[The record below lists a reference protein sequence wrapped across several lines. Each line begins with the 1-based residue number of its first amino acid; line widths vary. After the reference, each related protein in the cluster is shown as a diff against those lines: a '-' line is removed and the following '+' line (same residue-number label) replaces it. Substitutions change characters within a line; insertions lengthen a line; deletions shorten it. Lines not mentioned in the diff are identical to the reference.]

1 MYYARGIAAK
11 ALNAPPVNRCT
22 KGADETTV
30 NDPKSRILVVDDNKD
45 SALSLAMVLEF
56 MGYQTRTAFDGIE
69 AVEAAE
75 EMKPDVVLLDIG
87 LPRMNGYDAARKI
100 RELPGGDA
108 IYLIAVT
115 GWGQDEDR
123 RRSAD
128 SGFNLHMVKPVD
140 PVAIEK
146 LLAGLKPPS
155 A

>member
-1 MYYARGIAAK
+1 M
-11 ALNAPPVNRCT
+11 
-22 KGADETTV
+22 
-30 NDPKSRILVVDDNKD
+30 NDSKSRILVVDDNRD

-56 MGYQTRTAFDGIE
+56 MGYRTRTAFDGVE
-69 AVEAAE
+69 AVEAVA

-108 IYLIAVT
+108 IYLIAIT

-123 RRSAD
+123 RRSAE

-146 LLAGLKPPS
+146 LLAGLMPPS